1 MSPLGSRIEARDAV
15 EQRLL
20 DGTMIPRPVLPDPVI
35 PTITPCV
42 VRSGAS

>member
-1 MSPLGSRIEARDAV
+1 MSPLGSIIRVATPLSSASSI
-15 EQRLL
+15 
-20 DGTMIPRPVLPDPVI
+20 IPRPSPVLPDPVI